1 MKFLK
6 RHAYALLFT
15 LFLMGANVYSL
26 LKVFV
31 IPSAVSTVSANTTSS
46 TTASSTAS
54 TSTGKVTKTDTTYKD
69 DNMDIKITTG
79 KTSDTTYY
87 VADIKLSS
95 ADYLKTAL
103 AQNTYGTNIT
113 ETTSSIAQQ
122 NNAIFA
128 INGDYYGANQSGYV
142 IKNGQVYRDTDR
154 NSDYEDLAVY
164 SDGSFKTFKESDTTA
179 QKFGNQCVVAAIDA
193 KKMAD
198 GSWHVFVAGGRKDT
212 GRDLIQWAQEVV
224 ALGAGEILLT
234 SMDKDGTKSGF
245 DLEMLNRVAEVV
257 DVPIIASG
265 GAGNIE
271 DIVEVFEKTTA
282 TGALAASI
290 FHFGEVNIGETK
302 QVLANAGIEVRR

>member
-46 TTASSTAS
+46 STASSTAS

-179 QKFGNQCVVAAIDA
+179 QKLVDSGVVNTFAFGPTLVENGKVAVSENEEVGQA
-193 KKMAD
+193 MAD
-198 GSWHVFVAGGRKDT
+198 NPRTAIGVIEENDGSVHYIVIVSDGRTSESSGLTLYEMAELMKSYGVTTAYNLDGGGSSTMYFNGQVINKPT
-212 GRDLIQWAQEVV
+212 
-224 ALGAGEILLT
+224 T
-234 SMDKDGTKSGF
+234 
-245 DLEMLNRVAEVV
+245 N
-257 DVPIIASG
+257 
-265 GAGNIE
+265 GNKISE
-271 DIVEVFEKTTA
+271 RAVSDIVY
-282 TGALAASI
+282 
-290 FHFGEVNIGETK
+290 IGY
-302 QVLANAGIEVRR
+302 